1 MLLTFA
7 HLATLLTAA
16 ADATFVRKWNLQ
28 GCPEHGV
35 SSRCNRLPAGH
46 CCNHGSYI
54 GGSVQIANMP
64 SFVDIAVP
72 YSGRSGHGKNGA
84 TRCASPK
91 VSQAR
96 PGDISCY
103 SNPRVGTGIWIHY
116 SRHFTSSQCLSMSS
130 APHKRELDG
139 ADAIDFDPNHPG
151 YIDEEEAALPPIS
164 FHGPN
169 GELIS
174 EDEFDRMSEL
184 ERAHELNGTLHL
196 LYPDHYP
203 HDYMDWYGLLTDN
216 STVAEDMEDA
226 SHALDV
232 PSTPSTSPAVA
243 DRDGAAIEKLRT

>member
-1 MLLTFA
+1 
-7 HLATLLTAA
+7 
-16 ADATFVRKWNLQ
+16 VR
-28 GCPEHGV
+28 
-35 SSRCNRLPAGH
+35 
-46 CCNHGSYI
+46 
-54 GGSVQIANMP
+54 
-64 SFVDIAVP
+64 
-72 YSGRSGHGKNGA
+72 
-84 TRCASPK
+84 
-91 VSQAR
+91 VSQSE
-96 PGDISCY
+96 PGTPWRHWLLLEPSC
-103 SNPRVGTGIWIHY
+103 
-116 SRHFTSSQCLSMSS
+116 RHWDLDPLLS
-130 APHKRELDG
+130 PLHKRELDG

-174 EDEFDRMSEL
+174 EDELDRMSEL